1 LRVLLISTYE
11 IGRQPFGLASP
22 AAWLRDA
29 GCTVDC
35 LDLAIQQ
42 IDDHLVASADLVA
55 FYVPMHTATR
65 IAIAQ
70 LDLIRGLNPG
80 AHLCFFGLYAPV
92 NEGYLRKL
100 GVGTVLGGEFEEG
113 LVSLVR
119 RLGSGQEHRQVE
131 PLISLSRQ
139 QFLVPD
145 RQGIPAPD
153 RYAGVV
159 TADGQLK
166 VVGSTEA
173 SRGCLHLCRHCPVVP
188 VYGGRMRIV
197 QRDVVLE
204 DVRQQVAA
212 GASHITF
219 GDPDFFNAPRHAEAI
234 VQALHAEHPA
244 VSYDVTIKIEHL
256 LAHRGLLPVLRD
268 TGCMF
273 VTSAVEAVDATTLAI
288 YEKNHTRADF
298 TEVAA
303 EFRKIGLTLNP
314 TFVTFSPWTTLD
326 GYVDLLHLLVELE
339 LVDNVAPIQLA
350 IRLLVPA
357 GSRLLEVTD
366 IGDLLDVFDE
376 AALCYPWRH
385 QDPQVDELYE
395 AVRSTVQAGTT
406 AEKNRR
412 EIFRS
417 IWELAHGMAGVG
429 HTPMPASLLGPPSP
443 VPYVTEPWYCCA
455 EPTEQQLAG
464 PALNRSP
471 I

>member
-1 LRVLLISTYE
+1 
-11 IGRQPFGLASP
+11 
-22 AAWLRDA
+22 
-29 GCTVDC
+29 
-35 LDLAIQQ
+35 
-42 IDDHLVASADLVA
+42 
-55 FYVPMHTATR
+55 
-65 IAIAQ
+65 
-70 LDLIRGLNPG
+70 
-80 AHLCFFGLYAPV
+80 
-92 NEGYLRKL
+92 
-100 GVGTVLGGEFEEG
+100 
-113 LVSLVR
+113 
-119 RLGSGQEHRQVE
+119 
-131 PLISLSRQ
+131 
-139 QFLVPD
+139 
-145 RQGIPAPD
+145 
-153 RYAGVV
+153 
-159 TADGQLK
+159 
-166 VVGSTEA
+166 
-173 SRGCLHLCRHCPVVP
+173 
-188 VYGGRMRIV
+188 
-197 QRDVVLE
+197 
-204 DVRQQVAA
+204 
-212 GASHITF
+212 
-219 GDPDFFNAPRHAEAI
+219 
-234 VQALHAEHPA
+234 

-256 LAHRGLLPVLRD
+256 LAHRSLLPVLRD